1 MKKIIA
7 KKPNLTNVKI
17 ENSKNLKAKTQHGFE
32 KRNKSKKKEQS
43 EELIALTQTWD
54 EDLCE

>member
-1 MKKIIA
+1 MTTLTGKRKKR
-7 KKPNLTNVKI
+7 TSVKSK
-17 ENSKNLKAKTQHGFE
+17 NSKNLKKKPRQGV
-32 KRNKSKKKEQS
+32 KKKNGSKKMEQS

>member
-1 MKKIIA
+1 MTTLTDKRKKLTSA
-7 KKPNLTNVKI
+7 KSK
-17 ENSKNLKAKTQHGFE
+17 NSKNLKKPRQGLK
-32 KRNKSKKKEQS
+32 KRNSYKKIKQP

>member
-1 MKKIIA
+1 MKKKIA
-7 KKPNLTNVKI
+7 KRPNLTNVKI
-17 ENSKNLKAKTQHGFE
+17 ENSENLKAKTKYGFE

-43 EELIALTQTWD
+43 EELIALTQTWG